1 MPKVNRPSLPGPDL
15 RGGVATVGDVFI
27 GFWHFIIDT
36 IVDSWHWLAGVRLPI
51 VSPMR
56 ASVITGLLVGYLAVG
71 LGWGFYEVFRATLG
85 TSAGGRWGF
94 LALVFV
100 GFLVFITGE
109 LLLAGFGVA
118 HARAISILA
127 VLMVFVLIMLLFID
141 LASGIWAFALVPALC
156 VGAYGASCSAMVL
169 AGAEP
174 NAQRIPWEP
183 TDDSTVT

>member
-85 TSAGGRWGF
+85 TS
-94 LALVFV
+94 
-100 GFLVFITGE
+100 
-109 LLLAGFGVA
+109 
-118 HARAISILA
+118 
-127 VLMVFVLIMLLFID
+127 
-141 LASGIWAFALVPALC
+141 
-156 VGAYGASCSAMVL
+156 
-169 AGAEP
+169 
-174 NAQRIPWEP
+174 
-183 TDDSTVT
+183 